1 MISFYPKVKEVS
13 VLHRNDP
20 VLKVDDPIFFQM
32 LLMMT
37 MIGMLSSSSSSNTIV
52 KSLLAV
58 ATTALE
64 VSSSVNSH
72 LGKGLLTII
81 SKFSNF
87 CRNQQKFV

>member
-20 VLKVDDPIFFQM
+20 VLKVDDPIFFE
-32 LLMMT
+32 LMMT
-37 MIGMLSSSSSSNTIV
+37 MIGMLSSSSNTIV
-52 KSLLAV
+52 ESLLSV

-72 LGKGLLTII
+72 L
-81 SKFSNF
+81 FAHH
-87 CRNQQKFV
+87 

>member
-20 VLKVDDPIFFQM
+20 VLKVDDPIFFELM
-32 LLMMT
+32 MMT
-37 MIGMLSSSSSSNTIV
+37 MIGMLSYSSSSSNTIV
-52 KSLLAV
+52 KSLLSV

-72 LGKGLLTII
+72 LGKG
-81 SKFSNF
+81 
-87 CRNQQKFV
+87 

>member
-20 VLKVDDPIFFQM
+20 VLKVDDPIFFE
-32 LLMMT
+32 LMMT
-37 MIGMLSSSSSSNTIV
+37 MIGMLSSSSSNTIV
-52 KSLLAV
+52 KSLLSV

-72 LGKGLLTII
+72 LGKDLLII
-81 SKFSNF
+81 DSAF
-87 CRNQQKFV
+87 

>member
-20 VLKVDDPIFFQM
+20 VLKVDDPIFFELM
-32 LLMMT
+32 MMT
-37 MIGMLSSSSSSNTIV
+37 MIGMLSYSSSSSNTIV
-52 KSLLAV
+52 KSLLSV

-72 LGKGLLTII
+72 LGKDLLITD
-81 SKFSNF
+81 SAF
-87 CRNQQKFV
+87 

>member
-20 VLKVDDPIFFQM
+20 VLKVDDPIFFELM
-32 LLMMT
+32 MMT
-37 MIGMLSSSSSSNTIV
+37 MIGMLSSSSSNTVV
-52 KSLLAV
+52 KSLLSV

-72 LGKGLLTII
+72 LGKDLLII
-81 SKFSNF
+81 DSAF
-87 CRNQQKFV
+87 

>member
-20 VLKVDDPIFFQM
+20 VLKVDDPIFFELM
-32 LLMMT
+32 MMT
-37 MIGMLSSSSSSNTIV
+37 MIGMLSSSSSNTVV
-52 KSLLAV
+52 KSLLSV

-72 LGKGLLTII
+72 L
-81 SKFSNF
+81 FAHH
-87 CRNQQKFV
+87 

>member
-20 VLKVDDPIFFQM
+20 VLKVDDPILFHLM
-32 LLMMT
+32 MMT

-72 LGKGLLTII
+72 L
-81 SKFSNF
+81 FAHH
-87 CRNQQKFV
+87 

>member
-20 VLKVDDPIFFQM
+20 VLKVDDPIFFELM
-32 LLMMT
+32 MMT
-37 MIGMLSSSSSSNTIV
+37 MIGMLSSSSSNTVV

-72 LGKGLLTII
+72 L
-81 SKFSNF
+81 FAHH
-87 CRNQQKFV
+87 

>member
-20 VLKVDDPIFFQM
+20 VLKVDDPIFFELM
-32 LLMMT
+32 MMT

-52 KSLLAV
+52 KSLLSV
-58 ATTALE
+58 ATTTLE

-72 LGKGLLTII
+72 L
-81 SKFSNF
+81 FAHH
-87 CRNQQKFV
+87 

>member
-20 VLKVDDPIFFQM
+20 VLKVDDPIFFELM
-32 LLMMT
+32 MMT
-37 MIGMLSSSSSSNTIV
+37 MIGMLSSSSNTIV
-52 KSLLAV
+52 ESLLSV

-72 LGKGLLTII
+72 L
-81 SKFSNF
+81 FAHH
-87 CRNQQKFV
+87 

>member
-20 VLKVDDPIFFQM
+20 VLKVDDPIFFELM
-32 LLMMT
+32 MMT
-37 MIGMLSSSSSSNTIV
+37 MIGMLSSSSSNTVV
-52 KSLLAV
+52 KSLLSV

-72 LGKGLLTII
+72 LGKG
-81 SKFSNF
+81 
-87 CRNQQKFV
+87 

>member
-20 VLKVDDPIFFQM
+20 VLEVDDPFFFE
-32 LLMMT
+32 LMMT

-52 KSLLAV
+52 ESLLSV

-72 LGKGLLTII
+72 LGKDLLII
-81 SKFSNF
+81 DSAF
-87 CRNQQKFV
+87 

>member
-20 VLKVDDPIFFQM
+20 VLEVDDPIFFE
-32 LLMMT
+32 LMMT
-37 MIGMLSSSSSSNTIV
+37 MIGMLSSSSSNTIV
-52 KSLLAV
+52 ESLLSV

-72 LGKGLLTII
+72 LGKDLLII
-81 SKFSNF
+81 DSAF
-87 CRNQQKFV
+87 

>member
-20 VLKVDDPIFFQM
+20 VLKVDDPIFFE
-32 LLMMT
+32 LMMA
-37 MIGMLSSSSSSNTIV
+37 MIGMLSSSSSNTIV
-52 KSLLAV
+52 ESLLSV

-72 LGKGLLTII
+72 LGKG
-81 SKFSNF
+81 
-87 CRNQQKFV
+87 

>member
-20 VLKVDDPIFFQM
+20 VLKVDDPILFQM
-32 LLMMT
+32 LMMMT
-37 MIGMLSSSSSSNTIV
+37 MIGMLSSSSSNTVV
-52 KSLLAV
+52 KSLLAI

-72 LGKGLLTII
+72 L
-81 SKFSNF
+81 FAHH
-87 CRNQQKFV
+87 

>member
-20 VLKVDDPIFFQM
+20 VLKVDDPIFFE
-32 LLMMT
+32 LMMT
-37 MIGMLSSSSSSNTIV
+37 MIGMLSSSSSNTVV
-52 KSLLAV
+52 KSLLSV

-72 LGKGLLTII
+72 LGKDLLII
-81 SKFSNF
+81 DSAF
-87 CRNQQKFV
+87 